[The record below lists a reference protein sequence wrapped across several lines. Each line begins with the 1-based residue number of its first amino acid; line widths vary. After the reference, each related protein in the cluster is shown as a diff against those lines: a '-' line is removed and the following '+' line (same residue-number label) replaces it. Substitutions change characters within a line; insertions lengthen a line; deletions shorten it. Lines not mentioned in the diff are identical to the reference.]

1 MFENETL
8 NVLLVRLINYL
19 FRLLFLLVR
28 AVAVKVWL
36 VKNFGSSYCLFCNID
51 FKWSCILVEVQSED
65 LGKMYNLCFVFV
77 DAEAAD
83 AAVRQQ
89 LSSLLFVRRM
99 CEAKIQTLKYGDG
112 EIPAFPSVS
121 NWHYMKKVYKSYAI
135 YIWSHFINI
144 NIG

>member
-1 MFENETL
+1 MAVVIVYSAALISNEVVYWWKYNL
-8 NVLLVRLINYL
+8 
-19 FRLLFLLVR
+19 
-28 AVAVKVWL
+28 
-36 VKNFGSSYCLFCNID
+36 
-51 FKWSCILVEVQSED
+51 ED
-65 LGKMYNLCFVFV
+65 LGKVYNLCFVFV

-121 NWHYMKKVYKSYAI
+121 N
-135 YIWSHFINI
+135 
-144 NIG
+144 